1 MTKFNQCRELWK
13 YYAYRLSLKFS
24 YYKIHIQMIS
34 ENPPFFS
41 MDSSG
46 FSSPR
51 PDCFP
56 AGLRVLVVDDDPT
69 WLKILEKMLKKC
81 NYEVTTCN
89 LAREALDLL
98 RERKEGFD
106 IVISDVNMPDMDGF
120 KLLEHV
126 GLEMDLPVIMMSVDG
141 ETSRVMKGVQHG
153 ACDYLL
159 KPIRMKELRNIWQ
172 HVFRKRIHEVRDI
185 EGHES
190 LEEIQMMR
198 SELLDDGYF
207 FGGDLVSGKKR
218 KDVDKNDDR
227 ACGDPS
233 NLKKARVVWTVDLHQ
248 KFVKAVNLIGFEKV
262 GPKKILDLM
271 AVPWLTRE
279 NVASHLQKYRL
290 YLSRLQKENE
300 LKATFSGAKHT
311 DLSPKDLAGNVC
323 LQNPASKNST
333 CLKPNIQ
340 ADENYAVSGHK
351 IPVHHDDPKICEG
364 NVKASVSMP
373 ITESKTA
380 VPGEMSDLG
389 KSSTSSISFEQSFGK
404 HNSDVKSEPKIQV
417 QYSWSAGVPPLQF
430 NQENKPHGGA
440 PPVPFRPEKKPQC
453 GVPPLQFK
461 KENKLVFSAEQRF
474 DHLPLPMHHIQ
485 VDSVETSLNRG
496 SESKA
501 SDKPMQAGMDT
512 SYSKNT
518 RSQLSEKVTKVEST
532 AALFSVQPESHL
544 TDCHAIDPMPSSV
557 WNTKN
562 QSLDQ
567 NLFDDPESWHRNAL
581 VGTGSALRLWGEE
594 FSEYSPQTD
603 LYPPNPYLGTIDP
616 FSYSN
621 QELIADVHSHL
632 YNSLKFNPEFPID
645 PVEYPVIDQG
655 VYIA

>member
-1 MTKFNQCRELWK
+1 
-13 YYAYRLSLKFS
+13 
-24 YYKIHIQMIS
+24 
-34 ENPPFFS
+34 

-51 PDCFP
+51 TDCFP

-98 RERKEGFD
+98 RERKDGFD

-190 LEEIQMMR
+190 LEEILR
-198 SELLDDGYF
+198 SGTEQSDDGYLF
-207 FGGDLVSGKKR
+207 SGDLVSGKKR
-218 KDVDKNDDR
+218 KDVDNKHDDR
-227 ACGDPS
+227 VCGDPS
-233 NLKKARVVWTVDLHQ
+233 SLKKARVVWTVDLHQ
-248 KFVKAVNLIGFEKV
+248 KFVRAVNQIGFEKV

-271 AVPWLTRE
+271 GVPWLTRE

-300 LKATFSGAKHT
+300 LKATFGGTKHS
-311 DLSPKDLAGNVC
+311 DISSEDPAGNVC
-323 LQNPASKNST
+323 LQNSITQNAT
-333 CLKPNIQ
+333 TVQQNIL
-340 ADENYAVSGHK
+340 ANETFAVSRHK
-351 IPVHHDDPKICEG
+351 ILIHNDEPKICEG
-364 NVKASVSMP
+364 NVQGILSMP
-373 ITESKTA
+373 MTESKKALFGDAT
-380 VPGEMSDLG
+380 DLA
-389 KSSTSSISFEQSFGK
+389 KNCASSISFDHSFGPLD
-404 HNSDVKSEPKIQV
+404 SDVKSEPKIQV
-417 QYSWSAGVPPLQF
+417 QYSWSAEVPS
-430 NQENKPHGGA
+430 
-440 PPVPFRPEKKPQC
+440 
-453 GVPPLQFK
+453 LQFK
-461 KENKLVFSAEQRF
+461 QEHKSHFHSEHRF
-474 DHLPLPMHHIQ
+474 DHLPVGMHHIH
-485 VDSVETSLNRG
+485 VDSVEPSLAHNPGTS
-496 SESKA
+496 SKE
-501 SDKPMQAGMDT
+501 SDKPTQAGLKP
-512 SYSKNT
+512 SYGKS
-518 RSQLSEKVTKVEST
+518 RSQGIEKVTKVESS

-544 TDCHAIDPMPSSV
+544 TDGHAINPIPSSM

-562 QSLDQ
+562 HSLEQ
-567 NLFDDPESWHRNAL
+567 NLFGDLESSQRNL
-581 VGTGSALRLWGEE
+581 IVGTGSALRLWDEE
-594 FSEYSPQTD
+594 FNDYSSQGDFCPT
-603 LYPPNPYLGTIDP
+603 NAYLGNIE
-616 FSYSN
+616 SLGYSS
-621 QELIADVHSHL
+621 QELIADVSPHL
-632 YNSLKFNPEFPID
+632 YDSLKFDSEYPSD

-655 VYIA
+655 LYIA